1 MGAECENPQKTHT
14 AKKRRFFSQK
24 TKKASFENRSVFNRT
39 NIQVVE
45 K

>member
-24 TKKASFENRSVFNRT
+24 TKKASFFRAGVFNTT
-39 NIQVVE
+39 NIFVVE